1 MKSSKTLGY
10 IGQQPVTLHLL
21 LLSSLNKSIFTR
33 EEICP
38 GKGRE
43 ISNITTYV
51 VDLVQ
56 GDLLLST
63 FQIKFHF
70 YF

>member
-51 VDLVQ
+51 LDLVA
-56 GDLLLST
+56 GRS
-63 FQIKFHF
+63 IAF
-70 YF
+70 YIPN